1 MNNVGK
7 VIWITGLS
15 GSGKTTIASEVV
27 KQFEDDGLKV
37 CIIDGDGIREAMG
50 NDLGYHFD
58 DRLKSAYRMS
68 RLANMLSQQGLNVVV
83 ATISLF
89 KEIHDFNRS
98 ELKNYIEVYIESDIA
113 LLQSQNSKNIY
124 TDCNVDEVVGLGLS
138 YHLPDNPNLTI
149 NNTNREQGPVDI
161 ACQIFQYAKRY

>member
-15 GSGKTTIASEVV
+15 GSGKTTIAREVV
-27 KQFEDDGLKV
+27 KHFKDDGLQV
-37 CIIDGDGIREAMG
+37 CMLDGDEIREAMG
-50 NDLGYHFD
+50 NDLGHNFE

-68 RLANMLSQQGLNVVV
+68 RLAKMISQQGLNVVV

-98 ELKNYIEVYIESDIA
+98 KLKNYTEVYIENDVA

-124 TDCNVDEVVGLGLS
+124 TDCDVNEIVGLGLKF
-138 YHLPDNPNLTI
+138 HLPDNPNIKI
-149 NNTNREQGPVDI
+149 NNTNREHSPIDI
-161 ACQIFQYAKRY
+161 AHQIFQYAKHY